1 MGAWGAGAFDND
13 DALDWLSELGDS
25 PDFALG
31 RAALDVTALEYLEA
45 PEGSAALAAAEV
57 VAAARGHPV
66 ALLPDEVTAWL
77 RSNRAEVSQLD
88 AALALSA
95 VDRVLAEKSELREM
109 WMDGGD
115 AWMEGVQDLR
125 RRLTG

>member
-1 MGAWGAGAFDND
+1 
-13 DALDWLSELGDS
+13 
-25 PDFALG
+25 
-31 RAALDVTALEYLEA
+31 LEYLEA

-57 VAAARGHPV
+57 VAAARGHPA

-88 AALALSA
+88 TALALSA
-95 VDRVLAEKSELREM
+95 VDRVLAEKSELREL

-125 RRLTG
+125 RRLMG